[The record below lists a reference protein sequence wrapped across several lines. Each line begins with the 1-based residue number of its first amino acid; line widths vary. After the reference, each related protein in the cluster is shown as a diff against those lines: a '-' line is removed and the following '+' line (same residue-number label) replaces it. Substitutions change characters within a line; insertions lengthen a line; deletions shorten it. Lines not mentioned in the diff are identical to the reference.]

1 MSIISSRPTA
11 IPLGFAIFSMFFGAG
26 NVIYPISVGI
36 DAGTQPLVAF
46 IGFLITG
53 IGAPLLGLYA
63 IFYCHGDLKTF
74 FSELKYQPTALW
86 VLILILALGPIGA
99 TPRCMLLAYQ
109 SYKVF
114 FPETSLLAFTFG
126 LGIIIYA
133 LSLKKTTALML
144 LGKILSPLLLLL
156 ISIIIGASLLH
167 PSTIVETHHTRIEL
181 FHMGFSEGYQTMDM
195 LAALLFSI
203 TIWQLSYKM
212 NQAAPSMYLR
222 SILIGGTLLGLTY
235 LGLGLSAQAHLD
247 ILSSVNKDQYL
258 NVIAHTALGSIG
270 GKISALIVCLAC
282 ITTII
287 ALLLACTDALLQI
300 GTKNKPERN
309 QSSKQYI
316 ITLGIMMLLTIIMSN
331 LGFDKVSAIIAI
343 IVTLTYPM
351 FIMLAICRL
360 LKNHIP
366 WKITQYFVYTTFL
379 VTVLC
384 QGYVLIIK

>member
-1 MSIISSRPTA
+1 MSIISNRPTA

-46 IGFLITG
+46 MGFLITG

-63 IFYCHGDLKTF
+63 VFYCHGDLKTF
-74 FSELKYQPTALW
+74 FSNLKYQPAAIW
-86 VLILILALGPIGA
+86 ILILILALGPIGA

-114 FPETSLLAFTFG
+114 FPNASLLAFTFG

-144 LGKILSPLLLLL
+144 LGKVLSPLLLLL
-156 ISIIIGASLLH
+156 ISIIIGASLLQS
-167 PSTIVETHHTRIEL
+167 STIAETHYTNIEL
-181 FHMGFSEGYQTMDM
+181 FSMGFSEGYQTMDM

-203 TIWQLSYKM
+203 TIWQLSYQTNKT
-212 NQAAPSMYLR
+212 ASSMYLR

-247 ILSSVNKDQYL
+247 ILSSVSKDQYL
-258 NVIAHTALGSIG
+258 NVIAHTALGSLG
-270 GKISALIVCLAC
+270 GKIAALIVCLAC

-287 ALLLACTDALLQI
+287 ALLLACTDALLQLRI
-300 GTKNKPERN
+300 KNKQQTN
-309 QSSKQYI
+309 QPSKQYFI
-316 ITLGIMMLLTIIMSN
+316 YLGIMMLITIIMSN
-331 LGFDKVSAIIAI
+331 LGFDNVSAIISI

-351 FIMLAICRL
+351 LIVLAICHL
-360 LKNHIP
+360 LKKHIP
-366 WKITQYFVYTTFL
+366 WRITQYSVYFTL
-379 VTVLC
+379 LMTVLY
-384 QGYVLIIK
+384 QSYHFL